1 MIAEDGTRK
10 GGRQGHGHD
19 LTGSSLADEDDNGNK
34 DPKSTPCRSDGKGQS
49 CGYEKDDG
57 WNQFHRQMALL
68 NEHADEFSCAKIAL
82 TERSNGPSEGQD
94 DVGGY
99 HGVDA
104 GCNVAHEILERQEL
118 SRNKHDKGKDKG
130 HKTAKNK
137 GR

>member
-1 MIAEDGTRK
+1 MWLQPAPDDDRIVVSEIGGAVIAEDGTRK

-68 NEHADEFSCAKIAL
+68 NEHADEFPVP
-82 TERSNGPSEGQD
+82 R
-94 DVGGY
+94 
-99 HGVDA
+99 
-104 GCNVAHEILERQEL
+104 
-118 SRNKHDKGKDKG
+118 
-130 HKTAKNK
+130 
-137 GR
+137 